1 MGLTQPTNLW
11 YDGGMPT
18 KRAPTAW
25 ESPQHV
31 PVQMSIR
38 MPYWRREQL
47 GDEADALKINVT
59 TLILDAVD
67 RVYPPKPPKE

>member
-1 MGLTQPTNLW
+1 
-11 YDGGMPT
+11 
-18 KRAPTAW
+18 
-25 ESPQHV
+25 
-31 PVQMSIR
+31 MSIR